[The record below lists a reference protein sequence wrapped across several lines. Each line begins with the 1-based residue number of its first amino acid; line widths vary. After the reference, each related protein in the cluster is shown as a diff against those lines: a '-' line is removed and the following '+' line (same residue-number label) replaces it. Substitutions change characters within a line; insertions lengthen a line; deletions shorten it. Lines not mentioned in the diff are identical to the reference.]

1 MNFNR
6 WNVFGEWLTAPVI
19 SNSQAWMVSIGYG
32 NLLAYRRELYVLIS
46 ERPIHVV
53 SELVQACTNSQK
65 GYIGVLQNRTGL
77 FYFVVGVVQNVIRG
91 CHC

>member
-6 WNVFGEWLTAPVI
+6 WNVFGEWLTTPGI

-65 GYIGVLQNRTGL
+65 GYIGVLQN
-77 FYFVVGVVQNVIRG
+77 VIRG
-91 CHC
+91 CHY